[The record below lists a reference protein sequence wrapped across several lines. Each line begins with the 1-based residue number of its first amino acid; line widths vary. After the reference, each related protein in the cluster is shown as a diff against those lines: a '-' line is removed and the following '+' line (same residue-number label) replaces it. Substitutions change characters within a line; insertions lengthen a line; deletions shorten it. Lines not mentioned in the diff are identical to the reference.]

1 MDINSKLTNEEI
13 ITKILNKEIKLR
25 HLSILGEKRAT
36 EIRLKFLEKK
46 LNSEFTNINLSIL
59 NPEKCKPNIEN
70 MVGSTQIPLGIAGPI
85 LINFENKSKEYY
97 LPLATT
103 EGALVASVNRGCSV
117 INKSGGCET
126 ILLKNF
132 QTRSILFKVK
142 SINKIKKFLFFVNEN
157 LDELKKIGNSTDKFI
172 ELFAKKANELK

>member
-85 LINFENKSKEYY
+85 LINFENKSKE
-97 LPLATT
+97 
-103 EGALVASVNRGCSV
+103 
-117 INKSGGCET
+117 
-126 ILLKNF
+126 
-132 QTRSILFKVK
+132 
-142 SINKIKKFLFFVNEN
+142 
-157 LDELKKIGNSTDKFI
+157 
-172 ELFAKKANELK
+172 